1 MFCVE
6 NDIVDHTLHNIE
18 RTAILFSL
26 CAATKSKISQYVFIL
41 QVLNTLYIGFVTYFN
56 KHELYLLCRRRV
68 MSYEEEILKGDE
80 LSKEDC
86 ILEPEVIVTVKEEVK
101 VSVEGPKF
109 ISPIICIWIPEMIDP
124 CKN

>member
-6 NDIVDHTLHNIE
+6 NDTIDHTLHNIE
-18 RTAILFSL
+18 LTATLFSL
-26 CAATKSKISQYVFIL
+26 FVATKPSTSQYVFIHR
-41 QVLNTLYIGFVTYFN
+41 VLNTLYIVVATYSN
-56 KHELYLLCRRRV
+56 KHVLYLLCRRRV

-101 VSVEGPKF
+101 VSAECPEFV
-109 ISPIICIWIPEMIDP
+109 SPIICM
-124 CKN
+124 

>member
-6 NDIVDHTLHNIE
+6 NDTVSHTLHSIE
-18 RTAILFSL
+18 LTAILFSL
-26 CAATKSKISQYVFIL
+26 FAATKPRTSQYVFIL
-41 QVLNTLYIGFVTYFN
+41 QVFNILYIVILTSCN
-56 KHELYLLCRRRV
+56 KHRLFLLYRRRV

-101 VSVEGPKF
+101 VSVKGCEF
-109 ISPIICIWIPEMIDP
+109 ISPSICI
-124 CKN
+124 